1 MPKIGRMIQEFC
13 LIQTIVTFRVFI
25 PIFTIGTQ
33 LFAGSF
39 KLFASVIQNHES
51 LYFVYSRV
59 HNSTYDRRYMK

>member
-13 LIQTIVTFRVFI
+13 LIQMIVTFSVFI
-25 PIFTIGTQ
+25 QIFTIKTQ

-51 LYFVYSRV
+51 LYFVYE
-59 HNSTYDRRYMK
+59 Y